1 MKKTLLIC
9 GVDEAGRGA
18 LVGEVV
24 AAAVVFGAPPPAGL
38 RDSKK
43 LSPAQREILAVQIR
57 EHCLAYCVA
66 SATVEEIEQY
76 NIRTATMFAMQR
88 AVDGIIVCPDKVEV
102 DGDFA
107 PDFPY
112 PAEAIIGGDDK
123 VEAIM
128 AASILAK
135 TSRDQ
140 MMVKLDEKYPHYGF
154 AQHKGYPTKYHLQ
167 MLEQYGIC
175 PEHRRGYAPVKAVLA
190 QQLQLTKNQEG
201 TKK

>member
-1 MKKTLLIC
+1 
-9 GVDEAGRGA
+9 
-18 LVGEVV
+18 
-24 AAAVVFGAPPPAGL
+24 
-38 RDSKK
+38 
-43 LSPAQREILAVQIR
+43 
-57 EHCLAYCVA
+57 
-66 SATVEEIEQY
+66 
-76 NIRTATMFAMQR
+76 
-88 AVDGIIVCPDKVEV
+88 
-102 DGDFA
+102 
-107 PDFPY
+107 
-112 PAEAIIGGDDK
+112 
-123 VEAIM
+123 IM

-167 MLEQYGIC
+167 MLEQYGVC